1 MKTILQFLKDNAAKE
16 ADITEPIKVS
26 DKGLEN
32 LRDLFR
38 NEFPIVDKSKYLRI
52 HPQVQR
58 EQIWSVKTE
67 YVDFEG
73 LIQEIPDPILVW
85 ISSEV
90 KQLEGEDY
98 IRVYPISPF
107 TELSTEDDEICE
119 DSALIGF
126 PFLVELW
133 NEQPMLSELL
143 DRYLGFYK
151 LKNENFLIE
160 DSLKSV
166 GEPRAEYSKS
176 IIGLTPEQEEFRL
189 IEISRAKY
197 LNHSVLSLLSFLE
210 NRQEQNAGVVIS
222 WNDKIEYPQFF
233 TEQHNGALTLLIA
246 AKTAI
251 DKNDEYWLADN
262 PELPFKIFIRK
273 DKNGFIITV
282 MTSEKVRLVDQ
293 KNTELN
299 CELDTQRSVFSNI
312 DSGIYRLFYQ
322 GLNSPLKIRLK

>member
-1 MKTILQFLKDNAAKE
+1 MKTILQFLKDKE
-16 ADITEPIKVS
+16 IQNVESSEMLRTS
-26 DKGLEN
+26 DKGMEN
-32 LRDLFR
+32 LRDLFKTQ
-38 NEFPIVDKSKYLRI
+38 FSLADKSKYLRI
-52 HPQVQR
+52 HPQIQR
-58 EQIWSVKTE
+58 EQIWSVKTD
-67 YVDFEG
+67 YDDFQG
-73 LIQEIPDPILVW
+73 ISQEILNPMLVW
-85 ISSEV
+85 IGSVAGQIEA
-90 KQLEGEDY
+90 EDY
-98 IRVYPISPF
+98 IRVCPVSPF
-107 TELSTEDDEICE
+107 TELSAEDDEICE
-119 DSALIGF
+119 DSSLIGF

-133 NEQPMLSELL
+133 NEQPMLTELL
-143 DRYLGFYK
+143 DRYLGYYQIK
-151 LKNENFLIE
+151 TENRTKNEV
-160 DSLKSV
+160 LKSV
-166 GEPRAEYSKS
+166 GEPKAEYTKG
-176 IIGLTPEQEEFRL
+176 IIALTPEQEEFRL

-233 TEQHNGALTLLIA
+233 TEQHNEKHTLLLA